1 MTMFCERL
9 MRHPAWL
16 VLVPTMHVSRKVSP
30 QQKLLKECLNIT
42 IPDDPCGLDKLFELT
57 ASCVVCGDPIHPVTP
72 DSETDLSVRFTC
84 DKVPCLSDLEIV
96 HLTDSIIGMMSATF
110 HPQQTRLF

>member
-1 MTMFCERL
+1 MSMFRERL

-16 VLVPTMHVSRKVSP
+16 VLVPTMRVSQKVSP

-42 IPDDPCGLDKLFELT
+42 IPDDPCVLNKLFDLT

-84 DKVPCLSDLEIV
+84 DKVSCLTDLEIV
-96 HLTDSIIGMMSATF
+96 HLTDSIIGMMSETYNP
-110 HPQQTRLF
+110 HQTLLF

>member
-1 MTMFCERL
+1 MSMFRERL

-16 VLVPTMHVSRKVSP
+16 VLVPTMRVSRTTSP

-42 IPDDPCGLDKLFELT
+42 IPDDPCVLDKLFDLT

-84 DKVPCLSDLEIV
+84 DKVPCLTDLEIV
-96 HLTDSIIGMMSATF
+96 HLTDSIIGMMSATY
-110 HPQQTRLF
+110 HPQQTLLF

>member
-1 MTMFCERL
+1 MIMFRERL

-42 IPDDPCGLDKLFELT
+42 LPSDLCRLDEWFGLT
-57 ASCVVCGDPIHPVTP
+57 ASCVVCGDPIHPVTA
-72 DSETDLSVRFTC
+72 DLETDLCVRFTC
-84 DKVPCLSDLEIV
+84 DKVSCLTDREIV
-96 HLTDSIIGMMSATF
+96 RLTDSIIGMMSATY
-110 HPQQTRLF
+110 HPQQTLLF